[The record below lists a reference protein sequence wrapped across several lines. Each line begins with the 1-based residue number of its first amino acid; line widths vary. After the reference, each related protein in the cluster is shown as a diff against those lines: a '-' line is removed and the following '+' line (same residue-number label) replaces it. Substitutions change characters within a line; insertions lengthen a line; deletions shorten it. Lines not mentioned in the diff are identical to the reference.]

1 MKKKVLLLCLI
12 CIMTFIAWKYI
23 LLDKRDIWLRV
34 GNDGMLY
41 AQASLDQ
48 SEERIYPWRDE
59 QGDEITYYF
68 FLPAFVKEH
77 KFWLDNDSIE
87 IYSVDGRKVGG
98 GNGKSFEWENDKVY
112 NIKVLG
118 KDKEKISEQNV
129 VFMKSENIPAVFIAT
144 ASGSME
150 YLNQS
155 KENEETG
162 RIEIVSH
169 QGNTEYRA
177 ELPRISGRG
186 NNSWWYDKK
195 SYSFSLK
202 NAQALCGLDKGKKW
216 NLLALTN
223 EKTRLATKLALDIGS
238 ILEMQYTPQG
248 TWVDLYLNGEYA
260 GNYLLTESVSVG
272 EGRVE
277 IYDLEK
283 ENEQINPNIETA
295 DAFSEGNMKGYN
307 IKNGK
312 NLEGGYLLEYDSIY
326 YNQRTCG
333 FITDNNDKFTVREPS
348 YASKE
353 QLTYINSYIQNIENM
368 LHGKGGSYRDYIDQD
383 SFAAKFLVE
392 EITKNFD
399 AYCTSTYFYK
409 DYGDDLLYAGPIWDY
424 DAAWGLVNHHDG
436 WENPD
441 YLIID
446 AMRDGSMDWFEV
458 LYQDDL
464 FYDLLVNKYTEI
476 LPQLET
482 MLNFGIDDYVDTIRA
497 SVRMDEV
504 RWHNHPVSA
513 SGNYVAYEN
522 NIKFLKYFFA
532 GRLNYLNRKWGISCP
547 EFGAP
552 ADETIHEVSFYIDG
566 ELVDKREMFDGE
578 LLEDAPKLDE
588 SKYEYWG
595 FLNGQ
600 SRYWDDVPIPIYEDV
615 VFEATPIEE

>member
-1 MKKKVLLLCLI
+1 MKKKVGLLCLI
-12 CIMTFIAWKYI
+12 YIMTFIAWKYI
-23 LLDKRDIWLRV
+23 LLKERDIWLRI
-34 GNDGMLY
+34 GNDGTLY
-41 AQASLDQ
+41 AQAVLDQ

-68 FLPAFVKEH
+68 FLPAFVEEH
-77 KFWLDNDSIE
+77 KFWLGDDSIE
-87 IYSVDGRKVGG
+87 IYSSDGRKVGG
-98 GNGKSFEWENDKVY
+98 GNGKTFEWEDGAIY
-112 NIKVLG
+112 SINILG
-118 KDKEKISEQNV
+118 EDQEEISGQNV

-144 ASGSME
+144 ASGSMD

-155 KENEETG
+155 KENEEAG
-162 RIEIVSH
+162 SIEIVSH

-186 NNSWWYDKK
+186 NMSWWYDKK

-216 NLLALTN
+216 NLLAVTN

-238 ILEMQYTPQG
+238 ILEMQYSPQG
-248 TWVDLYLNGEYA
+248 TWVDLYLNGEYV

-283 ENEQINPNIETA
+283 ENEQINPNIESA
-295 DAFSEGNMKGYN
+295 DTFSEGSMKGYD

-312 NLEGGYLLEYDSIY
+312 NIEGGYLLEYDSIY

-333 FITDNNDKFTVREPS
+333 FVTDNHDEFTVRGPS

-353 QLTYINSYIQNIENM
+353 QLTYISNYIGNIENI
-368 LHGKGGSYRDYIDQD
+368 LHEKGGSYRDYIDQD

-392 EITKNFD
+392 EITKNYD

-446 AMRDGSMDWFEV
+446 AMRDGSMDWFAL

-476 LPQLET
+476 LPHLET
-482 MLNFGIDDYVDTIRA
+482 MLDSGIDDYVDMIGA
-497 SVRMDEV
+497 SVRMDAM
-504 RWHNHPVSA
+504 RWHNYPVSG

-532 GRLNYLNRKWGISCP
+532 GRLNYLNRTWGINCP

-552 ADETIHEVSFYIDG
+552 ADGTIHEVSFYIDG
-566 ELVDKREMFDGE
+566 ELINKRELSDGE

-595 FLNGQ
+595 FLDGR
-600 SRYWDDVPIPIYEDV
+600 SRLWEDVPMPIYEDV
-615 VFEATPIEE
+615 VFEAKPIE